1 MKSMARYHDSP
12 VKPDHC
18 QQALLFHGRWS
29 FLFPVSHEFDH
40 YRSPLETR
48 YASEAMQGLWS
59 DGHRF
64 RIWRRLWL
72 ALAESEKSLG
82 LDISESQVQAMA
94 AHLDDIDYETAAEY
108 ERKLRHDVMAHV
120 HTFGEAAPEARG
132 IIHLGAT
139 SQFVN
144 CNAELLILRDA
155 MRLLATKTV
164 SVISALGQFAEQWK
178 ALPTLG
184 FTHYQPAQP
193 VTVGRR
199 AVTWAQDFWLGLEDL
214 EFRIDSLRFRGVRGA
229 TGTQASFLALFDGDE
244 SKVDELDRLVTQRMG
259 WPEDKRLPVTGQTY
273 PRIVDAQ
280 ITSCLAAM
288 AAAVHKCATDI
299 RLLANRKE
307 IEEPFGKKQIG
318 SSAMPYK
325 RNPMR
330 CERACGMARFVMTLA
345 SSPLQTAST
354 QWFERTLDD
363 SANRRLVLPE
373 AFLALD
379 GCLDIMR
386 DVLAGLVVY
395 PETIRRN
402 LEAELPFMAS
412 EELLMEAV
420 RKGRDRQ
427 EVHEAIRQHAQDA
440 AHRVKS
446 EGADND
452 LIDRLRKEP
461 LMEGIDLEALMEP
474 GRYTGRSVSQVE
486 QFNLEIVDP
495 LSHRYASESL
505 DAAELKV

>member
-1 MKSMARYHDSP
+1 
-12 VKPDHC
+12 
-18 QQALLFHGRWS
+18 
-29 FLFPVSHEFDH
+29 
-40 YRSPLETR
+40 
-48 YASEAMQGLWS
+48 MQGLWS
-59 DGHRF
+59 DAHRF
-64 RIWRRLWL
+64 GIWRRLWL
-72 ALAESEKSLG
+72 ALAESQKQLG
-82 LDISESQVQAMA
+82 LDISEEQLKGIRDNLDNIDFEVAA
-94 AHLDDIDYETAAEY
+94 AHEK
-108 ERKLRHDVMAHV
+108 RLRHDVMAHV
-120 HTFGEAAPEARG
+120 HTLGDLAPEARG

-144 CNAELLILRDA
+144 CNAELLILREA
-155 MRLLATKTV
+155 MGLIAAKTAALIV
-164 SVISALGQFAEQWK
+164 ALGRFADEWK
-178 ALPTLG
+178 QLPTLG

-193 VTVGRR
+193 VTVGKR

-214 EFRIDSLRFRGVRGA
+214 EFRINALRFRGVRGA

-244 SKVDELDRLVTQRMG
+244 SKVDALDELVTAKMD
-259 WPEDKRLPVTGQTY
+259 WPTQQRLPVTGQTY

-280 ITSCLAAM
+280 ITGSMAVI
-288 AAAVHKCATDI
+288 AAAVHKTATDI

-307 IEEPFGKKQIG
+307 IEEPFGTSQIG

-330 CERACGMARFVMTLA
+330 CERACGMSRFVMTLA

-386 DVLAGLVVY
+386 DVLSGLMVY

-402 LEAELPFMAS
+402 LDAELPFMAS

-420 RKGRDRQ
+420 RLGRDRQ
-427 EVHEAIRQHAQDA
+427 EVHEAIRQHAQLA
-440 AHRVKS
+440 AQRVKS
-446 EGADND
+446 EGASND
-452 LIDRLRKEP
+452 LIDRLRDEP
-461 LMEGIDLEALMEP
+461 LLDGVDLEEILEP
-474 GRYTGRSVSQVE
+474 GRYIGRSISQDDAFNADVTRSVE
-486 QFNLEIVDP
+486 A
-495 LSHRYASESL
+495 RYASEQL
-505 DAAELKV
+505 EEADLHV

>member
-1 MKSMARYHDSP
+1 MSDDFNR
-12 VKPDHC
+12 
-18 QQALLFHGRWS
+18 
-29 FLFPVSHEFDH
+29 

-48 YASEAMQGLWS
+48 YASDAMQGLWS
-59 DGHRF
+59 DAHRF
-64 RIWRRLWL
+64 GIWRRLWL
-72 ALAESEKSLG
+72 ALAESQKELG
-82 LDISESQVQAMA
+82 LDITDQQLKAIRDN
-94 AHLDDIDYETAAEY
+94 LDNIDFAVAAEH
-108 ERKLRHDVMAHV
+108 EKRLRHDVMAHV
-120 HTFGEAAPEARG
+120 HTLGDLAPEARG

-155 MRLLATKTV
+155 MRLVAAKTASLIV
-164 SVISALGQFAEQWK
+164 ALGRFADEWK
-178 ALPTLG
+178 TLPTLG

-193 VTVGRR
+193 VTVGKR

-229 TGTQASFLALFDGDE
+229 TGTQASFLALFDGDDT
-244 SKVDELDRLVTQRMG
+244 KVDALDELVTSKMH
-259 WPEDKRLPVTGQTY
+259 WPTQQRLPVTGQTY

-280 ITSCLAAM
+280 ITASIAVI
-288 AAAVHKCATDI
+288 AAAVHKTATDI

-307 IEEPFGKKQIG
+307 IEEPFGTSQIG

-330 CERACGMARFVMTLA
+330 CERACGMSRFVMTLA

-386 DVLAGLVVY
+386 DVLGGLVVY

-402 LEAELPFMAS
+402 LDAELPFMAS

-420 RKGRDRQ
+420 RLGQDRQ
-427 EVHEAIRQHAQDA
+427 EVHEAIRQHAQLA
-440 AHRVKS
+440 AQRVKS
-446 EGADND
+446 EGASND
-452 LIDRLRKEP
+452 LIDRLRDEP
-461 LMEGIDLEALMEP
+461 LLDGIDLDEILEP
-474 GRYTGRSVSQVE
+474 GRYVGRSIAQVDA
-486 QFNLEIVDP
+486 FNEDVVR
-495 LSHRYASESL
+495 SVQGRYATDQLEEADL
-505 DAAELKV
+505 HV

>member
-1 MKSMARYHDSP
+1 MSDDFNR
-12 VKPDHC
+12 
-18 QQALLFHGRWS
+18 
-29 FLFPVSHEFDH
+29 

-48 YASEAMQGLWS
+48 YASDAMQGLWS
-59 DGHRF
+59 DAHRF
-64 RIWRRLWL
+64 GIWRRLWL
-72 ALAESEKSLG
+72 ALAESQKQLG
-82 LDISESQVQAMA
+82 LDISEEQLKGIRDNLDNIDFEVAA
-94 AHLDDIDYETAAEY
+94 AHEK
-108 ERKLRHDVMAHV
+108 RLRHDVMAHV
-120 HTFGEAAPEARG
+120 HTLGDLAPEARG

-144 CNAELLILRDA
+144 CNAELLILREA
-155 MRLLATKTV
+155 MGLIAAKTAALIV
-164 SVISALGQFAEQWK
+164 ALGRFADEWK
-178 ALPTLG
+178 QLPTLG

-193 VTVGRR
+193 VTVGKR

-214 EFRIDSLRFRGVRGA
+214 EFRINALRFRGVRGA

-244 SKVDELDRLVTQRMG
+244 SKVDALDELVTAKMD
-259 WPEDKRLPVTGQTY
+259 WPTQQRLPVTGQTY

-280 ITSCLAAM
+280 ITGSMAVI
-288 AAAVHKCATDI
+288 AAAVHKTATDI

-307 IEEPFGKKQIG
+307 IEEPFGTSQIG

-330 CERACGMARFVMTLA
+330 CERACGMSRFVMTLA

-386 DVLAGLVVY
+386 DVLSGLMVY

-402 LEAELPFMAS
+402 LDAELPFMAS

-420 RKGRDRQ
+420 RLGRDRQ
-427 EVHEAIRQHAQDA
+427 EVHEAIRQHAQLA
-440 AHRVKS
+440 AQRVKS
-446 EGADND
+446 EGASND
-452 LIDRLRKEP
+452 LIDRLRDEP
-461 LMEGIDLEALMEP
+461 LLDGVDLEEILEP
-474 GRYTGRSVSQVE
+474 GRYIGRSISQVDA
-486 QFNLEIVDP
+486 FNADVTRSVEA
-495 LSHRYASESL
+495 RYASEQL
-505 DAAELKV
+505 EEADLHV

>member
-1 MKSMARYHDSP
+1 MEK
-12 VKPDHC
+12 
-18 QQALLFHGRWS
+18 
-29 FLFPVSHEFDH
+29 
-40 YRSPLETR
+40 T
-48 YASEAMQGLWS
+48 
-59 DGHRF
+59 
-64 RIWRRLWL
+64 L
-72 ALAESEKSLG
+72 AGMLAESQKELG
-82 LDISESQVQAMA
+82 LDITDQQLKAIRDN
-94 AHLDDIDYETAAEY
+94 LDNIDFAVAAEH
-108 ERKLRHDVMAHV
+108 EKRLRHDVMAHV
-120 HTFGEAAPEARG
+120 HTLGDLAPEARG

-155 MRLLATKTV
+155 MRLVAAKTASLIV
-164 SVISALGQFAEQWK
+164 ALGRFADEWK
-178 ALPTLG
+178 TLPTLG

-193 VTVGRR
+193 VTVGKR

-229 TGTQASFLALFDGDE
+229 TGTQASFLALFDGDDT
-244 SKVDELDRLVTQRMG
+244 KVDALDELVTSKMH
-259 WPEDKRLPVTGQTY
+259 WPTQQRLPVTGQTY

-280 ITSCLAAM
+280 ITASIAVI
-288 AAAVHKCATDI
+288 AAAVHKTATDI

-307 IEEPFGKKQIG
+307 IEEPFGTSQIG

-330 CERACGMARFVMTLA
+330 CERACGMSRFVMTLA

-386 DVLAGLVVY
+386 DVLGGLVVY

-402 LEAELPFMAS
+402 LDAELPFMAS

-420 RKGRDRQ
+420 RLGQDRQ
-427 EVHEAIRQHAQDA
+427 EVHEAIRQHAQLA
-440 AHRVKS
+440 AQRVKS
-446 EGADND
+446 EGASND
-452 LIDRLRKEP
+452 LIDRLRDEP
-461 LMEGIDLEALMEP
+461 LLDGIDLDEILEP
-474 GRYTGRSVSQVE
+474 GRYVGRSIAQVDA
-486 QFNLEIVDP
+486 FNEDVVR
-495 LSHRYASESL
+495 SVQGRYATDQLEEADL
-505 DAAELKV
+505 HV

>member
-1 MKSMARYHDSP
+1 MS
-12 VKPDHC
+12 
-18 QQALLFHGRWS
+18 G
-29 FLFPVSHEFDH
+29 EFDR

-48 YASEAMQGLWS
+48 YASEAMQRLWS

-64 RIWRRLWL
+64 RTWRRLWL
-72 ALAESEKSLG
+72 ALAESEKALG
-82 LDISESQVQAMA
+82 LDITDSQIQAMRE
-94 AHLDDIDYETAAEY
+94 HLDDIDYESAAKHEQ
-108 ERKLRHDVMAHV
+108 RLRHDVMAHV

-155 MRLLATKTV
+155 MQLLATKAA
-164 SVISALGQFAEQWK
+164 SVIAALGQFATQWK
-178 ALPTLG
+178 DLPTLG

-199 AVTWAQDFWLGLEDL
+199 AITWAQDFWLGLEDL
-214 EFRIDSLRFRGVRGA
+214 EFRIESLRFRGVRGA

-244 SKVDELDRLVTQRMG
+244 SKVDELDRLVTRQMG
-259 WPEDKRLPVTGQTY
+259 WSEDRRLPVTGQTY

-288 AAAVHKCATDI
+288 SAAVHKCATDI

-420 RKGRDRQ
+420 RRGGDRQ

-440 AHRVKS
+440 ANRVKS

-452 LIDRLRKEP
+452 LIERLRKEP
-461 LMEGIDLEALMEP
+461 LMDGIDLEALLDP
-474 GRYTGRSVSQVE
+474 ARYIGRSSSQVD
-486 QFNLEIVDP
+486 QFNDKIVGP
-495 LSHRYASESL
+495 ISQRYAPEAL
-505 DAAELKV
+505 DEAALKV

>member
-1 MKSMARYHDSP
+1 MSDDFNR
-12 VKPDHC
+12 
-18 QQALLFHGRWS
+18 
-29 FLFPVSHEFDH
+29 

-48 YASEAMQGLWS
+48 YASDAMQGLWS
-59 DGHRF
+59 DAHRF
-64 RIWRRLWL
+64 GIWRRLWL
-72 ALAESEKSLG
+72 ALAESQKELG
-82 LDISESQVQAMA
+82 LDITDQQLKAIRDN
-94 AHLDDIDYETAAEY
+94 LDNIDFAVAAEH
-108 ERKLRHDVMAHV
+108 EKRLRHDVMAHV
-120 HTFGEAAPEARG
+120 HTLGDLAPEARG

-155 MRLLATKTV
+155 MRLVAAKTASLIV
-164 SVISALGQFAEQWK
+164 ALGRFADEWK
-178 ALPTLG
+178 TLPTLG

-193 VTVGRR
+193 VTVGKR

-229 TGTQASFLALFDGDE
+229 TGTQASFLALFDGDDT
-244 SKVDELDRLVTQRMG
+244 KVDALDELVTSKMH
-259 WPEDKRLPVTGQTY
+259 WPTQQRLPVTGQTY

-280 ITSCLAAM
+280 ITASIAVI
-288 AAAVHKCATDI
+288 AAAVHKTATDI

-307 IEEPFGKKQIG
+307 IEEPFGTSQIG

-330 CERACGMARFVMTLA
+330 CERACGMSRFVMTLA

-386 DVLAGLVVY
+386 VVLGGLVVY

-402 LEAELPFMAS
+402 LDAELPFMAS

-420 RKGRDRQ
+420 RLGQDRQ
-427 EVHEAIRQHAQDA
+427 EVHEAIRQHAQLA
-440 AHRVKS
+440 AQRVKS
-446 EGADND
+446 EGASND
-452 LIDRLRKEP
+452 LIDRLRDEP
-461 LMEGIDLEALMEP
+461 LLDGIDLDEILEP
-474 GRYTGRSVSQVE
+474 GRYVGRSIAQVDA
-486 QFNLEIVDP
+486 FNEDVVR
-495 LSHRYASESL
+495 SVQGRYATDQLEEADL
-505 DAAELKV
+505 HV

>member
-1 MKSMARYHDSP
+1 M
-12 VKPDHC
+12 PDD
-18 QQALLFHGRWS
+18 
-29 FLFPVSHEFDH
+29 FDR

-48 YASEAMQGLWS
+48 YASEAMQRLWS

-64 RIWRRLWL
+64 RTWRRLWL
-72 ALAESEKSLG
+72 ALAESQQELG
-82 LDISESQVQAMA
+82 LDIRDNQLQALRD
-94 AHLDDIDYETAAEY
+94 HLDDIDYDSAAAH
-108 ERKLRHDVMAHV
+108 ERRLRHDVMAHV
-120 HTFGEAAPEARG
+120 HTLGEAAPEARG

-144 CNAELLILRDA
+144 CNAELLILREA
-155 MRLLATKTV
+155 MNLLAAKTAA
-164 SVISALGQFAEQWK
+164 VIIALGEFASEWK
-178 ALPTLG
+178 TLPTLG

-193 VTVGRR
+193 ITVGRR
-199 AVTWAQDFWLGLEDL
+199 AITWAQDFWLSLEDL
-214 EFRIDSLRFRGVRGA
+214 EFRLASLRFRGVRGA

-244 SKVDELDRLVTQRMG
+244 EKVEELDRLVTQRMG
-259 WPEDKRLPVTGQTY
+259 WPEDRRLPVTGQTY
-273 PRIVDAQ
+273 PRIVDAH
-280 ITSCLAAM
+280 ICSCLAAM

-307 IEEPFGKKQIG
+307 IEEPFGTDQIG

-330 CERACGMARFVMTLA
+330 CERACGMSRFVMSLA
-345 SSPLQTAST
+345 GSPLQTASA

-363 SANRRLVLPE
+363 SANRRLVLPQS
-373 AFLALD
+373 FLALD

-386 DVLAGLVVY
+386 DVLSGLVVY

-420 RKGRDRQ
+420 RAGRDRQ
-427 EVHEAIRQHAQDA
+427 EVHEAIRQHAQEA

-452 LIDRLRKEP
+452 LIERLREEP
-461 LMEGIDLEALMEP
+461 LMAGIDLEALLEP
-474 GRYTGRSVSQVE
+474 SRYVGRSVSQVDR
-486 QFNLEIVDP
+486 FNHDIVGQVR
-495 LSHRYASESL
+495 SHYSNESL
-505 DAAELKV
+505 AAATLKV

>member
-1 MKSMARYHDSP
+1 
-12 VKPDHC
+12 
-18 QQALLFHGRWS
+18 
-29 FLFPVSHEFDH
+29 
-40 YRSPLETR
+40 
-48 YASEAMQGLWS
+48 MQGLWS
-59 DGHRF
+59 DAHRF
-64 RIWRRLWL
+64 GIWRRLWL
-72 ALAESEKSLG
+72 ALAESQKQLG
-82 LDISESQVQAMA
+82 LDISEEQLKGIRDNLDNIDFEVAA
-94 AHLDDIDYETAAEY
+94 AHEK
-108 ERKLRHDVMAHV
+108 RLRHDVMAHV
-120 HTFGEAAPEARG
+120 HTLGDLAPEARG

-144 CNAELLILRDA
+144 CNAELLILREA
-155 MRLLATKTV
+155 MGLIAAKTAALIV
-164 SVISALGQFAEQWK
+164 ALGRFADEWK
-178 ALPTLG
+178 QLPTLG

-193 VTVGRR
+193 VTVGKR

-214 EFRIDSLRFRGVRGA
+214 EFRINALRFRGVRGA

-244 SKVDELDRLVTQRMG
+244 SKVDALDELVTAKMD
-259 WPEDKRLPVTGQTY
+259 WPTQQRLPVTGQTY

-280 ITSCLAAM
+280 ITGSMAVI
-288 AAAVHKCATDI
+288 AAAVHKTATDI

-307 IEEPFGKKQIG
+307 IEEPFGTSQIG

-330 CERACGMARFVMTLA
+330 CERACGMSRFVMTLA

-386 DVLAGLVVY
+386 DVLSGLMVY

-402 LEAELPFMAS
+402 LDAELPFMAS

-420 RKGRDRQ
+420 RLGRDRQ
-427 EVHEAIRQHAQDA
+427 EVHEAIRQHAQLA
-440 AHRVKS
+440 AQRVKS
-446 EGADND
+446 EGASND
-452 LIDRLRKEP
+452 LIDRLRDEP
-461 LMEGIDLEALMEP
+461 LLDGVDLEEILEP
-474 GRYTGRSVSQVE
+474 GRYIGRSISQVDA
-486 QFNLEIVDP
+486 FNADVTRSVEA
-495 LSHRYASESL
+495 RYASEQL
-505 DAAELKV
+505 EEADLHV

>member
-1 MKSMARYHDSP
+1 
-12 VKPDHC
+12 
-18 QQALLFHGRWS
+18 
-29 FLFPVSHEFDH
+29 VSDDFNR

-48 YASEAMQGLWS
+48 YASDAMQGLWS
-59 DGHRF
+59 DAHRF
-64 RIWRRLWL
+64 GIWRRLWL
-72 ALAESEKSLG
+72 ALAESQKQLG
-82 LDISESQVQAMA
+82 LDISEEQLKGIRDNLDNIDFEVAA
-94 AHLDDIDYETAAEY
+94 AHEK
-108 ERKLRHDVMAHV
+108 RLRHDVMAHV
-120 HTFGEAAPEARG
+120 HTLGDLAPEARG

-144 CNAELLILRDA
+144 CNAELLILREA
-155 MRLLATKTV
+155 MGLIAAKTAALIV
-164 SVISALGQFAEQWK
+164 ALGRFADEWK
-178 ALPTLG
+178 QLPTLG

-193 VTVGRR
+193 VTVGKR

-214 EFRIDSLRFRGVRGA
+214 EFRINALRFRGVRGA

-244 SKVDELDRLVTQRMG
+244 SKVDALDELVTAKMD
-259 WPEDKRLPVTGQTY
+259 WPTQQRLPVTGQTY

-280 ITSCLAAM
+280 ITGSMAVI
-288 AAAVHKCATDI
+288 AAAVHKTATDI

-307 IEEPFGKKQIG
+307 IEEPFGTSQIG

-330 CERACGMARFVMTLA
+330 CERACGMSRFVMTLA

-386 DVLAGLVVY
+386 DVLSGLMVY

-402 LEAELPFMAS
+402 LDAELPFMAS

-420 RKGRDRQ
+420 RLGRDRQ
-427 EVHEAIRQHAQDA
+427 EVHEAIRQHAQLA
-440 AHRVKS
+440 AQRVKS
-446 EGADND
+446 EGASND
-452 LIDRLRKEP
+452 LIDRLRDEP
-461 LMEGIDLEALMEP
+461 LLDGVDLEEILEP
-474 GRYTGRSVSQVE
+474 GRYIGRSISQVDA
-486 QFNLEIVDP
+486 FNADVTRSVEA
-495 LSHRYASESL
+495 RYASEQL
-505 DAAELKV
+505 EEADLHV

>member
-1 MKSMARYHDSP
+1 MTSP
-12 VKPDHC
+12 D
-18 QQALLFHGRWS
+18 
-29 FLFPVSHEFDH
+29 EFEL

-48 YASEAMQGLWS
+48 YASRAMQQLWS

-64 RIWRRLWL
+64 RTWRRLWL
-72 ALAESEKSLG
+72 ALAESEKALG
-82 LDISESQVQAMA
+82 LDITDSQVKAMA
-94 AHLDDIDYETAAEY
+94 DHLDDIDYATAAEY

-120 HTFGEAAPEARG
+120 HTFGEAAPEAHG

-155 MRLLATKTV
+155 MKLLATKV
-164 SVISALGQFAEQWK
+164 ASVITALGTFADQWK
-178 ALPTLG
+178 SLPTLG

-199 AVTWAQDFWLGLEDL
+199 AITWAQDFWLALEDL
-214 EFRIDSLRFRGVRGA
+214 EFRIESLRFRGVRGA

-244 SKVDELDRLVTQRMG
+244 SKVDELDRLVTGQMG

-345 SSPLQTAST
+345 ASPLQTAST

-386 DVLAGLVVY
+386 DVMAGLVVY

-420 RKGRDRQ
+420 RMGRDRQ

-440 AHRVKS
+440 ANRVKS

-452 LIDRLRKEP
+452 LIERLRDEP
-461 LMEGIDLEALMEP
+461 LMQGIDLEALLEP
-474 GRYTGRSVSQVE
+474 SRYTGRSVTQVD
-486 QFNLEIVDP
+486 QFNRDIVRPVGERYSSEALE
-495 LSHRYASESL
+495 
-505 DAAELKV
+505 AAALKV